1 MVIIMLTITI
11 IKVMIKSDHNN
22 DEQVSQRAERE
33 QLERLGNEVRACKQ
47 ENLMLKVHSIPPPA
61 DTWTVDTFP
70 LKFTRTYFL
79 WPPPP

>member
-47 ENLMLKVHSIPPPA
+47 ENLMLKVIEIE
-61 DTWTVDTFP
+61 
-70 LKFTRTYFL
+70 K
-79 WPPPP
+79 